1 MVDASVER
9 WDKIR
14 ANAQAIFFTEQAVPE
29 TATDTR
35 ASGSAGSGSG
45 GYQPFGGT
53 AHRLTADEETTKET
67 DEVQKDSAVSDE
79 SNTDSAESNTD
90 SPISLKPDIIR

>member
-1 MVDASVER
+1 MPLWKGGTKSEPTPKQSSLQNR
-9 WDKIR
+9 QCQR
-14 ANAQAIFFTEQAVPE
+14 LQL
-29 TATDTR
+29 TR
-35 ASGSAGSGSG
+35 EPAA
-45 GYQPFGGT
+45 QPFGGT